1 MVFSK
6 TLLVLLLAI
15 LGTSW
20 IPDGRTNGL
29 ASACWSR
36 ASQPDRCEQKK
47 NPKVATTEI
56 PKEATIKV
64 PTIDDIPLKDDEFA
78 PLTVGIWVEDK
89 FYRLP
94 NARYYKVEIKEG
106 TARSSTHV
114 PNPFY
119 RGGPIVIK
127 D

>member
-29 ASACWSR
+29 ASACSSR
-36 ASQPDRCEQKK
+36 PSQPDRYEQKK
-47 NPKVATTEI
+47 DPKVAPT
-56 PKEATIKV
+56 KV
-64 PTIDDIPLKDDEFA
+64 PTIDDIPLEDDKFA

-94 NARYYKVEIKEG
+94 NARYYKVEIKND
-106 TARSSTHV
+106 TARSSIHV